1 MDRRAPETFNLVED
15 TLDLTSRRN
24 LGQISAVIQQIASG
38 VEFNEESASYV
49 AINGY
54 VSTAIQPL
62 SAWFF
67 ECTYRTVARIMR
79 LLMME
84 LQWPMFPILKCS
96 TTRTSSW
103 MRRFNPSPSIS
114 HRTRFTRYTSYSLTI
129 ARIWYVHSHS
139 AGCPA
144 HPLA

>member
-67 ECTYRTVARIMR
+67 ECTYRYVVYSPRI
-79 LLMME
+79 LKVF
-84 LQWPMFPILKCS
+84 QWPTSPTLKCS
-96 TTRTSSW
+96 TTHTNSW
-103 MRRFNPSPSIS
+103 MRRFNPSPSIF
-114 HRTRFTRYTSYSLTI
+114 HRTRFTRYTSCSLTI
-129 ARIWYVHSHS
+129 ARIWYVDSHS
-139 AGCPA
+139 AGCLA
-144 HPLA
+144 HSLA

>member
-1 MDRRAPETFNLVED
+1 MHNVYVIVLTHRRAPETFNLVED

-67 ECTYRTVARIMR
+67 ECTYRTVATHYGHTHDGIAVANVPDPEVQYHAHEFLDATVQPKPIYISPNEIYKIHK
-79 LLMME
+79 LL
-84 LQWPMFPILKCS
+84 S
-96 TTRTSSW
+96 D
-103 MRRFNPSPSIS
+103 
-114 HRTRFTRYTSYSLTI
+114 HRTHLVR
-129 ARIWYVHSHS
+129 
-139 AGCPA
+139 
-144 HPLA
+144 